1 MGKHCPLIFTQLF
14 CFSFSR
20 NNACKNA
27 GFPEPALVANVH
39 FADSTVWKYKSFVWK
54 RRRQEKTA
62 VFAYVICGKQ
72 KRNQQTKMG
81 RGGGGGWGGCL
92 SSNQKIYLKPFH
104 YKNYEFQYD
113 RRSHNKSKVCA
124 VLRSRVICRNVP
136 LKFIKLSMEKPCL
149 GSSEGHNY
157 GGCILKK
164 TSGI

>member
-1 MGKHCPLIFTQLF
+1 MQVFLNEPWRQMCALLILLSGKTKALF
-14 CFSFSR
+14 GNDAARKKLQILHMLFLE
-20 NNACKNA
+20 N
-27 GFPEPALVANVH
+27 
-39 FADSTVWKYKSFVWK
+39 K
-54 RRRQEKTA
+54 RETSKL
-62 VFAYVICGKQ
+62 KW
-72 KRNQQTKMG
+72 
-81 RGGGGGWGGCL
+81 GGGGGWGGCL
-92 SSNQKIYLKPFH
+92 SGNQKIYLKPFN

-164 TSGI
+164 TSGTQLCKDSDYSSLVI